1 MADIKKLSPIILQW
15 EGKFVDDPKDHGGAT
30 NMGVTIAT
38 WRSQGYDIDK
48 DGDIDVQD
56 LKLMKVSDFE
66 IILKKYWDRWKAD
79 QIKNQSVA
87 NILVDWVW
95 GSGKWGI
102 IIPQRILKVNPDGLV
117 GQQTLSVLNDA
128 NQRGLF
134 GVIWDYRKQ
143 FLDNIVKNDPVQER
157 FIKGWTNRL
166 NSFKY
171 SD

>member
-1 MADIKKLSPIILQW
+1 MADIKKLSPIILKW
-15 EGKFVDDPKDHGGAT
+15 EGGFVNDPKDHGGET

-38 WRSQGYDIDK
+38 WKSQGYDIDK
-48 DGDIDVQD
+48 DGDVDVQD

-66 IILKKYWDRWKAD
+66 IILKRYWDKWKAD

-95 GSGKWGI
+95 GSGKWGVV
-102 IIPQRILKVNPDGLV
+102 IPQRILKVNPDGLV
-117 GQQTLSVLNDA
+117 GQQTLAVLNDA

-134 GVIWDYRKQ
+134 SVIWDNRRQ
-143 FLDNIVKNDPVQER
+143 FLENIVKNDPTQQR
-157 FIKGWTNRL
+157 FIDGWMNRL
-166 NSFKY
+166 KSFTY

>member
-1 MADIKKLSPIILQW
+1 MADIKKLSPIILRW
-15 EGKFVDDPKDHGGAT
+15 EGGFSNDPKDHGGET

-38 WRSQGYDIDK
+38 WKSQGYDIDK

-66 IILKKYWDRWKAD
+66 IILRKYWDKWKAD

-102 IIPQRILKVNPDGLV
+102 VIPQRILKVYPDGLV
-117 GQQTLSVLNDA
+117 GQQTLAALSVV
-128 NQRGLF
+128 NQRGF
-134 GVIWDYRKQ
+134 FDAIKFERAT
-143 FLDNIVKNDPVQER
+143 FLHNIVKNDPSQER
-157 FIKGWTNRL
+157 FINGWLNRL

>member
-1 MADIKKLSPIILQW
+1 MADIKKLSPIVLKW
-15 EGKFVDDPKDHGGAT
+15 EGGYCNDPNDHGGDT

-38 WRSQGYDIDK
+38 WKSQGYDIDK

-87 NILVDWVW
+87 NILVDWYW

-102 IIPQRILKVNPDGLV
+102 IIPQRILGVHDDGVV
-117 GQQTLSVLNDA
+117 GQQTLAVLNDA

-134 GVIWDYRKQ
+134 GVIFEYRKE
-143 FLDNIVKNDPVQER
+143 FLNNIVKNDPSQLR
-157 FIKGWTNRL
+157 FIHGWLNRL
-166 NSFKY
+166 NDFKY

>member
-1 MADIKKLSPIILQW
+1 MADIKKLSPIILKW
-15 EGKFVDDPKDHGGAT
+15 EGGFSNDPKDHGGET

-38 WRSQGYDIDK
+38 WKAQGYDIDK
-48 DGDIDVQD
+48 DGDVDVQD

-66 IILKKYWDRWKAD
+66 IILKKYWDKWKAD

-102 IIPQRILKVNPDGLV
+102 VIPQRILGVHDDGVV
-117 GQQTLSVLNDA
+117 GQQTLSALSSV
-128 NQRGLF
+128 NQRGF
-134 GVIWDYRKQ
+134 FNAIYFERSK
-143 FLDNIVKNDPVQER
+143 FLHNIVKRDPSQER
-157 FIKGWTNRL
+157 FIKGWMNRL
-166 NSFKY
+166 NSLTY

>member
-1 MADIKKLSPIILQW
+1 MSDIRKLSPIILKW
-15 EGKFVDDPKDHGGAT
+15 EGKFVNDPKDHGGAT
-30 NMGVTIAT
+30 NMGITLST
-38 WRSQGYDIDK
+38 WKSQGYDIDR
-48 DGDIDVQD
+48 DGDIDIQD

-87 NILVDWVW
+87 NILVDWLW
-95 GSGKWGI
+95 TSGKWGI

-134 GVIWDYRKQ
+134 GIIWDYKKQ
-143 FLDNIVKNDPVQER
+143 FLENIVKNDPSQQR
-157 FIKGWTNRL
+157 FINGWMNRL
-166 NSFKY
+166 KSFMY